1 MVNQIIFLNLIYHFD
16 FKKLKRNNEEDNSN
30 HP

>member
-1 MVNQIIFLNLIYHFD
+1 MINQIIFLNLPYHFD
-16 FKKLKRNNEEDNSN
+16 FKKLKRYEEDNSN